1 MGIIEALNRA
11 SMYLLLDN
19 ETEWENSNNNITAFK
34 EENITMGGSIYI
46 LSRYAN
52 KVNFNKDTDFYYFD
66 SILKYSDG
74 RVIITN
80 ELKLKVSHNE
90 LLINEVLSYKEL
102 LEFIEINACED
113 QNSYWF
119 ANHNYD
125 KLLINYVEEL
135 YDIKKDV
142 KLVK

>member
-19 ETEWENSNNNITAFK
+19 DIEWENSNNNITAFK
-34 EENITMGGSIYI
+34 EENISMGGSIYI

-52 KVNFNKDTDFYYFD
+52 KVNFNKDIDFYYFD

-80 ELKLKVSHNE
+80 ELKLKVPHNE
-90 LLINEVLSYKEL
+90 LLINEVLSYKDL
-102 LEFIEINACED
+102 LDFIEINACED

-119 ANHNYD
+119 ANHNSD
-125 KLLINYVEEL
+125 KVFIDYVEEL
-135 YDIKKDV
+135 YNIKDNK